1 MFINVSDGE
10 KCYWQN
16 LEINDAFL
24 FLQLQSFT
32 SFDGPISGDK
42 SELLTTSSQAL
53 LHILLMPLMFS

>member
-1 MFINVSDGE
+1 M
-10 KCYWQN
+10 YWQN

>member
-1 MFINVSDGE
+1 M
-10 KCYWQN
+10 YWQN

-53 LHILLMPLMFS
+53 LHFCSCHLCSLKIS